1 MTGKITI
8 DAQTLAKFL
17 SEEFRKDFW
26 GEIDPD
32 VIYDI
37 SMASNNSDDDDD
49 FADMKDLLDVVADK
63 LNRHFFSGG
72 LRVDHKNALDG
83 LLKAE
88 ETIQRVEKRL
98 KRVEKERDDVLELH
112 ADALKSLD
120 ASLARRDAMAS
131 QYQARIDNLRE
142 GIKLFEEM
150 VTSLEDWVNTPLAAS
165 NSYDFD
171 DGVRAAQDK
180 QAKLHV
186 ATILAKVQA
195 LKANG

>member
-1 MTGKITI
+1 MTDKITI
-8 DAQTLAKFL
+8 DAQTLAKFM

-26 GEIDPD
+26 GEVDPD

-37 SMASNNSDDDDD
+37 SMCSSNTDDDD
-49 FADMKDLLDVVADK
+49 FADMKDLLTIVADK
-63 LNRHFFSGG
+63 INRHFFSGE
-72 LRVDHKNALDG
+72 LSADHMKVLDG
-83 LLKAE
+83 LMKAE
-88 ETIQRVEKRL
+88 ETIQRVEK
-98 KRVEKERDDVLELH
+98 ERDNALELH

-142 GIKLFEEM
+142 GIKLFKEM
-150 VTSLEDWVNTPLAAS
+150 VTSLEDWVNTPLDES
-165 NSYDFD
+165 NLYFD

-180 QAKLHV
+180 QAKHHV